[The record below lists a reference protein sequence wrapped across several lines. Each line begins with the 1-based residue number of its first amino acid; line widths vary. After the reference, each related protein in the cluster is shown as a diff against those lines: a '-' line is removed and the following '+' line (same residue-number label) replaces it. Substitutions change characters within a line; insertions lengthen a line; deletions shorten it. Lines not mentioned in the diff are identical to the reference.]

1 LVAKSAGGGSGVQRL
16 VVSVVLLVAAIASA
30 DEACGGDVEK
40 FCSNIK
46 PGAGRVSRCLEEHQ
60 PQLSPTCQAKVEA
73 DKLKVK
79 ALLAEFSEACQGDV
93 AQLCPGVAP
102 GGGRL
107 VKCLSK
113 NDYALSRS
121 CLAEVNKVDTARELV
136 VNLKRQCEG
145 DVKRLCPGFMSRA
158 GELLACLETNQA
170 QLSTECKSAN
180 PTQAVEAAE
189 LIDLVDEATSQA
201 RLEDTLEILQGLNS
215 VAFSRNQ
222 VALQFDFLQGLA
234 KKPINGDQLTFNP
247 LFVFGHRNE
256 FAVQLKVPVAALFP
270 TVPGASAVSGIADVN
285 TAFGWAF
292 YAHGSIRQYLAV
304 GLQWNS
310 ATEAKVG
317 APWVVSPVYAIAL
330 GLTGWASL
338 TVELSYNHSFGTLG
352 SYPGVNLLVL
362 RPILVFNLPST
373 TFIAIDTKLGWDFLS
388 EIFVPVMKFQAGKI
402 FGRERNVSIA
412 AWYQL
417 SLNTVGQ
424 QDTFNYGVGLSLS
437 YFFDW

>member
-1 LVAKSAGGGSGVQRL
+1 M
-16 VVSVVLLVAAIASA
+16 
-30 DEACGGDVEK
+30 
-40 FCSNIK
+40 
-46 PGAGRVSRCLEEHQ
+46 
-60 PQLSPTCQAKVEA
+60 
-73 DKLKVK
+73 
-79 ALLAEFSEACQGDV
+79 
-93 AQLCPGVAP
+93 
-102 GGGRL
+102 
-107 VKCLSK
+107 
-113 NDYALSRS
+113 
-121 CLAEVNKVDTARELV
+121 
-136 VNLKRQCEG
+136 NLKRQCEG
-145 DVKRLCPGFMSRA
+145 DAKRLCPGATGHA
-158 GELLACLETNQA
+158 GDLLTCLEANEA

-180 PTQAVEAAE
+180 PAVGLEAAG
-189 LIDLVDEATSQA
+189 LIDLVEEVTSQA

-222 VALQFDFLQGLA
+222 VALQFDYLQGLA
-234 KKPINGDQLTFNP
+234 KKPVNADELTFNP
-247 LFVFGHRNE
+247 LFVFGHHNE
-256 FAVQLKVPVAALFP
+256 FALQLKVPVAALFP
-270 TVPGASAVSGIADVN
+270 TVQGAPAVSGIADVN

-292 YAHGSIRQYLAV
+292 YSHGSIRQYLAV
-304 GLQWNS
+304 ALQWNS
-310 ATEAKVG
+310 GTEAKVG

-330 GLTGWASL
+330 GLAGWASL

-373 TFIAIDTKLGWDFLS
+373 TFIAIDTKLGWDFIH

-424 QDTFNYGVGLSLS
+424 QDTFNYGVGFNLS

>member
-1 LVAKSAGGGSGVQRL
+1 VVVKSAGGGSGVQRL
-16 VVSVVLLVAAIASA
+16 AVSVVLLLAGIASA

-46 PGAGRVSRCLEEHQ
+46 PGAGRVSRCLEEHES
-60 PQLSPTCQAKVEA
+60 QLSPTCQAKVEA
-73 DKLKVK
+73 DKAKVK
-79 ALLAEFSEACQGDV
+79 ALIIEFTEACQSDV

-113 NDYALSRS
+113 NDYALSPR
-121 CLAEVNKVDTARELV
+121 CLAEVNKVDNAREQV
-136 VNLKRQCEG
+136 VTLKRQCEA
-145 DVKRLCPGFMSRA
+145 DVKRLCPGATSRA
-158 GELLACLETNQA
+158 GELLSCLDANEA
-170 QLSTECKSAN
+170 QLSAGCKAAN
-180 PTQAVEAAE
+180 PNIAVEAAG
-189 LIDLVDEATSQA
+189 LIDVVDEATSQA

-222 VALQFDFLQGLA
+222 LSLQFDFLQGLA
-234 KKPINGDQLTFNP
+234 KKPVNGDQLTFNP
-247 LFVFGHRNE
+247 LLVFGPRNE
-256 FAVQLKVPVAALFP
+256 FAVQVKVPVAALFP
-270 TVPGASAVSGIADVN
+270 DVQGASAVSGVADVN

-292 YAHGSIRQYLAV
+292 YAHGAIRQYLALA
-304 GLQWNS
+304 LQWNS
-310 ATEAKVG
+310 ATVAKVG

-330 GLTGWASL
+330 GLTRWASL
-338 TVELSYNHSFGTLG
+338 TLELSYNHSFGALG

-373 TFIAIDTKLGWDFLS
+373 SFIAIDTKLGWDFHN

-402 FGRERNVSIA
+402 IGRERNVSIA

-417 SLNTVGQ
+417 TLNSVGQ